1 MSYGDGEA
9 GEKLLHPD
17 FAEGKKIA
25 NVSEFPP
32 GLYLINPRWFF
43 CEITL
48 RTHFLHMENLSFGA
62 LHHKHCTIT
71 IINAGFALAVLDV
84 T

>member
-1 MSYGDGEA
+1 MVMERRGRNY
-9 GEKLLHPD
+9 PD

-48 RTHFLHMENLSFGA
+48 RTHFLHIENLSFGA
-62 LHHKHCTIT
+62 LHHIMHCTT
-71 IINAGFALAVLDV
+71 IINDVFVRAVLLDV